1 MNRWVNFLSLLPGT
15 VLTIL
20 IISVAF
26 LRVYDETDFTVLG
39 YVANTRTWSNRG
51 TVAAI
56 LVALVGFCVEW
67 DRRNREAAR
76 IANERAEAREAR
88 EEEARRRE
96 SADARAANER
106 AEERQ
111 RSEEEARR
119 RESADAR
126 AANER
131 AEERERAARRA
142 RIQNR
147 WILLQARYL
156 LDPGAEFEAAVGDFV
171 QFLQEYGEL

>member
-15 VLTIL
+15 LLTIL
-20 IISVAF
+20 IISIAF
-26 LRVYDETDFTVLG
+26 LRFYDETDFTLLG
-39 YVANTRTWSNRG
+39 YVANTRTWSNRC
-51 TVAAI
+51 TVAA
-56 LVALVGFCVEW
+56 LVVALVGFCTEW

-76 IANERAEAREAR
+76 TANERDEERARR

-96 SADARAANER
+96 SAEARAANER
-106 AEERQ
+106 TEE
-111 RSEEEARR
+111 
-119 RESADAR
+119 
-126 AANER
+126 N
-131 AEERERAARRA
+131 ERAARRA

-156 LDPGAEFEAAVGDFV
+156 LNPSAEGEAAIADFI